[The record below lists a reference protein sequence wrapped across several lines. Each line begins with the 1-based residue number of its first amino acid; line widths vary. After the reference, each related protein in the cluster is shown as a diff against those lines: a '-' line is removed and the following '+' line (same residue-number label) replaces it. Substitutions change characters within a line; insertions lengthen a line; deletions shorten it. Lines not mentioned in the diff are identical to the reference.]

1 MTNLYFNILTFE
13 QPNEEL
19 TLYFTDKENTNL
31 IRLYHTIVPDEVIQ
45 KFGQQE
51 HYYTSFQEEKAGF
64 FPVTKAVEPNYE
76 KKLDKHGEEY
86 SSKVRNSAFSIA
98 ILKRYYNNLI
108 HDYFKT
114 KGLLVKPNFISDT
127 EVWLPSKEYDKTGKF
142 KQYDR
147 YCLRV
152 QFQTV
157 TKHFELLL
165 TFQGTSKV
173 YKQSVEEMQEEVS
186 PSSFNWVIFNNALYK
201 FEELSDEGRRAYD
214 QVFPVWNLSIRND
227 KNESIEAPERGNK
240 YIKFKNAIDNFYK
253 EYLNK
258 EEFKTI
264 IPINSNSFI
273 PVDGKRIGSVTPNSN
288 QLLFGNKNKH
298 IVPIIG
304 INQYGPYDTGTT
316 PKVHFFYIVHKD
328 DKQAAE
334 TIHKYLNGKAPG
346 FKGLSKFIHIP
357 YHPDKKLAIYYTDK
371 TNPWPEVYAQ
381 INDTDFDPDIK
392 YFAIYVSPIS
402 KDATN
407 IEQKRI
413 YYRIKELLLK
423 KGVSSQVIDAIKLS
437 KNKKPHYNLPNIAI
451 AILAKLN
458 GTPWRLDSAIKRELV
473 VGVGAFKNPEF
484 DIQYVGGAF
493 SFSNNGKFNRF
504 ECFQKDQTKELAGS
518 IYNAVKEYAA
528 INPEIKR
535 LVIHFYKTMSRE
547 ELEPIEKGLKSLG
560 LDIPVFIISI
570 NKTESSDI
578 IAFDTSWENLM
589 PLSGSYINIGYNKF
603 LLFNNTRYDKNI
615 YKSSEGFP
623 FPIKLKIECTQPEL
637 IEDIK
642 TVKELIDQVYQ
653 FSRMYWKSVSQ
664 QNLPVTIKYSEMVAE
679 MLPYFDGYE
688 IPEFGKNHLWFL

>member
-1 MTNLYFNILTFE
+1 MQNHCFNILTFNHP
-13 QPNEEL
+13 QEEL
-19 TLYFTDKENTNL
+19 TLYFTNEEDENLTRIFHKL
-31 IRLYHTIVPDEVIQ
+31 VPDEVIEA
-45 KFGQQE
+45 FGEQE
-51 HYYTSFQEEKAGF
+51 HYYTSFTKEVDGF
-64 FPVTKAVEPNYE
+64 YPVTKAVEPIYE
-76 KKLDKHGEEY
+76 KKVDKHGEEY
-86 SSKVRNSAFSIA
+86 SSKVRNSAFSIS

-108 HDYFKT
+108 HNYFKT
-114 KGLLVKPNFISDT
+114 KGFLVKPNFISDT
-127 EVWLPSKEYDKTGKF
+127 EVWLPSKKYDKTGKF
-142 KQYDR
+142 KEYDR

-186 PSSFNWVIFNNALYK
+186 PASFNWVIFNNALYK

-227 KNESIEAPERGNK
+227 KNESIEVPEKANK
-240 YIKFKNAIDNFYK
+240 YIKFKNAIDDFYK
-253 EYLNK
+253 EYLNN
-258 EEFKTI
+258 EEFKSI
-264 IPINSNSFI
+264 IPITSKGFI
-273 PVDGKRIGSVTPNSN
+273 PVEGKRLGSVSPNSN

-357 YHPDKKLAIYYTDK
+357 YHPDKNLAIYYKDK
-371 TNPWPEVYAQ
+371 TNPWPEIYSQ
-381 INDTDFDPDIK
+381 IIDTYFNPDIK
-392 YFAIYVSPIS
+392 YFAIYISPIS

-451 AILAKLN
+451 AILAKLK

-484 DIQYVGGAF
+484 DIQYVGGGTLF
-493 SFSNNGKFNRF
+493 
-504 ECFQKDQTKELAGS
+504 
-518 IYNAVKEYAA
+518 
-528 INPEIKR
+528 R
-535 LVIHFYKTMSRE
+535 L
-547 ELEPIEKGLKSLG
+547 
-560 LDIPVFIISI
+560 
-570 NKTESSDI
+570 
-578 IAFDTSWENLM
+578 
-589 PLSGSYINIGYNKF
+589 
-603 LLFNNTRYDKNI
+603 
-615 YKSSEGFP
+615 
-623 FPIKLKIECTQPEL
+623 
-637 IEDIK
+637 
-642 TVKELIDQVYQ
+642 
-653 FSRMYWKSVSQ
+653 
-664 QNLPVTIKYSEMVAE
+664 
-679 MLPYFDGYE
+679 
-688 IPEFGKNHLWFL
+688 

>member
-1 MTNLYFNILTFE
+1 MQNHCFNILTFE
-13 QPNEEL
+13 HPQEEL
-19 TLYFTDKENTNL
+19 TLYFTNEEDENLTRIFHKL
-31 IRLYHTIVPDEVIQ
+31 VPDEVIEA
-45 KFGQQE
+45 FGEQE
-51 HYYTSFQEEKAGF
+51 HYYTSFTKEVDGF
-64 FPVTKAVEPNYE
+64 YPVTKAVNPRYE
-76 KKLDKHGEEY
+76 VKEDENGEER
-86 SSKVRNSAFSIA
+86 SFRIHNSALSVS
-98 ILKRYYNNLI
+98 ILKRYYNYLI
-108 HDYFKT
+108 HEYFK
-114 KGLLVKPNFISDT
+114 GQGFLVKPNFISDT
-127 EVWLPSKEYDKTGKF
+127 EIWLPSKKYDKTGQF
-142 KQYDR
+142 NLFDR
-147 YCLRV
+147 YSLKV
-152 QFQTV
+152 QFKTV
-157 TKHFELLL
+157 TKQLELLV
-165 TFQGTSKV
+165 TFEGISKV

-186 PSSFNWVIFNNALYK
+186 PASFNWVIFNNALYK

-214 QVFPVWNLSIRND
+214 QVFPVWNLAIRND
-227 KNESIEAPERGNK
+227 KNESIEVPEKANK
-240 YIKFKNAIDNFYK
+240 YIKFKNAIDDFYK

-298 IVPIIG
+298 IVPMKG

-316 PKVHFFYIVHKD
+316 PRVHFFYIVHKD

-357 YHPDKKLAIYYTDK
+357 YHPDKNLAIYYKDK
-371 TNPWPEVYAQ
+371 TNPWPEIYSQ
-381 INDTDFDPDIK
+381 IIDTYFNPDIK
-392 YFAIYVSPIS
+392 YFAIYISPIS

-423 KGVSSQVIDAIKLS
+423 KGVSSQVIDAEKFS

-484 DIQYVGGAF
+484 DIQYVGSAF

-504 ECFQKDQTKELAGS
+504 ECFQKGQTKELAGS
-518 IYNAVKEYAA
+518 IYKAVKEYASL
-528 INPEIKR
+528 NPEIKR

-547 ELEPIEKGLKSLG
+547 ELEPIEKSLKSLG
-560 LDIPVFIISI
+560 LDIPVFIVSI
-570 NKTESSDI
+570 NKTESADI
-578 IAFDTSWENLM
+578 IAFDKSWEKLM

-603 LLFNNTRYDKNI
+603 LLFNNTRYNKSAH
-615 YKSSEGFP
+615 KSSEGFP

-637 IEDIK
+637 VEDIK

-653 FSRMYWKSVSQ
+653 FSRMYWKSVRQ
-664 QNLPVTIKYSEMVAE
+664 QNLPVTIKYPEMVAE
-679 MLPYFDGYE
+679 MLPHFDGNE
-688 IPEFGKNHLWFL
+688 IPPRGQDSLWFL

>member
-1 MTNLYFNILTFE
+1 MQNHCFNILTFE
-13 QPNEEL
+13 HPQEEL
-19 TLYFTDKENTNL
+19 TLYFTNEEDENLTRIFHKL
-31 IRLYHTIVPDEVIQ
+31 VPDEVIEA
-45 KFGQQE
+45 FGEQE
-51 HYYTSFQEEKAGF
+51 HYYTSFTKEVDGF
-64 FPVTKAVEPNYE
+64 YPVTKAVEPIYE
-76 KKLDKHGEEY
+76 KKVDKHGEEY
-86 SSKVRNSAFSIA
+86 SSKVRNSAFSIS

-108 HDYFKT
+108 HNYFKT
-114 KGLLVKPNFISDT
+114 KGFLVKPNFISDT
-127 EVWLPSKEYDKTGKF
+127 EVWLPSKKYDKTGKF

-186 PSSFNWVIFNNALYK
+186 PASFNWVIFNNALYK

-214 QVFPVWNLSIRND
+214 QVFPVWNLAIRND
-227 KNESIEAPERGNK
+227 KNESIEVPEKANK
-240 YIKFKNAIDNFYK
+240 YIKFKNAIDDFYK
-253 EYLNK
+253 EYLNN
-258 EEFKTI
+258 EEFKSI
-264 IPINSNSFI
+264 IPITSKGFI
-273 PVDGKRIGSVTPNSN
+273 PVEGKRLGSVSPNSN
-288 QLLFGNKNKH
+288 QLLFGNKKKH
-298 IVPIIG
+298 IVPMKG

-357 YHPDKKLAIYYTDK
+357 YYPDKNLAIYYKDK
-371 TNPWPEVYAQ
+371 TNPWPEIYSQ
-381 INDTDFDPDIK
+381 IIDT
-392 YFAIYVSPIS
+392 YFNP
-402 KDATN
+402 DATN

-535 LVIHFYKTMSRE
+535 LVIHFYKTMSRK

-570 NKTESSDI
+570 NKKESSDI

-679 MLPYFDGYE
+679 MLPYFESKE
-688 IPEFGKNHLWFL
+688 IPPFGQETLWFL